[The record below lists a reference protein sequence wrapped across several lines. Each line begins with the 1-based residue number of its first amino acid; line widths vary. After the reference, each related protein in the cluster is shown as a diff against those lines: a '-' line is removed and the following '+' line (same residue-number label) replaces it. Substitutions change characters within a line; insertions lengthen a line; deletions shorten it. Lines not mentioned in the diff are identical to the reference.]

1 MASWDRTVSISH
13 SAVGALGAM
22 FINCSSWRRFPSM
35 TACRVTSAAS
45 SACCSRS
52 GPGVGNMRGGRHKR
66 RPSRHTRRRQLAAAL
81 PGCRRPPAQACL
93 VRSGSIHAGHTHARW
108 RGAVTSSARLGAW
121 PRGEVVS
128 HQRARA
134 CEVPRPLVR
143 RVEGAAR
150 PAERQR
156 QGLAHALVVPLRL
169 LEPLRG
175 VGQLQ
180 RLGRVGEQRVPREA
194 VRVGLDTW

>member
-1 MASWDRTVSISH
+1 
-13 SAVGALGAM
+13 
-22 FINCSSWRRFPSM
+22 
-35 TACRVTSAAS
+35 
-45 SACCSRS
+45 
-52 GPGVGNMRGGRHKR
+52 
-66 RPSRHTRRRQLAAAL
+66 
-81 PGCRRPPAQACL
+81 
-93 VRSGSIHAGHTHARW
+93 
-108 RGAVTSSARLGAW
+108 
-121 PRGEVVS
+121 
-128 HQRARA
+128 
-134 CEVPRPLVR
+134 VR

>member
-1 MASWDRTVSISH
+1 MGLYGLDTS
-13 SAVGALGAM
+13 LGH
-22 FINCSSWRRFPSM
+22 WRLGCHVHKLQQLAPLPFDDGLPRDQ
-35 TACRVTSAAS
+35 CRVERLLQPLRTW
-45 SACCSRS
+45 
-52 GPGVGNMRGGRHKR
+52 GGEHERWETQEATQPPH
-66 RPSRHTRRRQLAAAL
+66 A
-81 PGCRRPPAQACL
+81 PPATHGRPAGLQAPTSPGAPRAQRLHTC
-93 VRSGSIHAGHTHARW
+93 RPHACALE
-108 RGAVTSSARLGAW
+108 GAVTSSARLGAW

-180 RLGRVGEQRVPREA
+180 RLGRVGEQRVPGEA